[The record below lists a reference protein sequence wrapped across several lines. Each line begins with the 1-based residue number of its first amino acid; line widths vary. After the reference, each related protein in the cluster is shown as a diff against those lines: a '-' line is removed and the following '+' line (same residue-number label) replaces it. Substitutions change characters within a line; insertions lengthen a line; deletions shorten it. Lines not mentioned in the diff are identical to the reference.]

1 MRLVGKIK
9 PKQSAPTPHIE
20 GNPTQRETPHRAE
33 GRREG
38 EKENERVRG
47 ATSIITTQNKKKK
60 RKETVQINRPI
71 KISLSFFRTRW
82 SGGGGNKATEEEG
95 NVRR

>member
-60 RKETVQINRPI
+60 KKRNSPNQSSNKDIAVLLPYTLVRGWRKQ
-71 KISLSFFRTRW
+71 SD
-82 SGGGGNKATEEEG
+82 GG
-95 NVRR
+95 RR